1 MTLRPLYAALVL
13 LAAGPTLAQ
22 ISISP
27 NLRSG
32 EQVYRQVCVAC
43 HETGVAHAPK
53 FKDAQAWAPLI
64 QEGQA
69 VLTGHAWVGVRAM
82 PAQGGDPKLT
92 LVEFSRAVAYMASQA
107 GGDWKDPDVAM
118 MRRIIGEAEKRIDHS
133 IAESRK
139 MKQHLQQLSRGKT
152 PR

>member
-1 MTLRPLYAALVL
+1 MFVRLLHAAVL
-13 LAAGPTLAQ
+13 TLAAGPALAQ
-22 ISISP
+22 LHISP
-27 NLRSG
+27 NLKSG
-32 EQVYRQVCVAC
+32 EQVYRQTCVAC
-43 HETGVAHAPK
+43 HESGVAHAPK

-82 PAQGGDPKLT
+82 PAQGGDPKLS
-92 LVEFSRAVAYMASQA
+92 LVEFARAVAYMANQA
-107 GGDWKDPDVAM
+107 GGDWKDPDVPM

-139 MKQHLQQLSRGKT
+139 MKQHLQQLSRGKAT
-152 PR
+152 R

>member
-1 MTLRPLYAALVL
+1 MILRPLYAAL
-13 LAAGPTLAQ
+13 LALSAGPALAQ
-22 ISISP
+22 LSISP
-27 NLRSG
+27 HLRSG

-82 PAQGGDPKLT
+82 PAQCGDQKLT
-92 LVEFSRAVAYMASQA
+92 LVDFSRAVAYMATQA
-107 GGDWKDPDVAM
+107 GGD
-118 MRRIIGEAEKRIDHS
+118 
-133 IAESRK
+133 
-139 MKQHLQQLSRGKT
+139 
-152 PR
+152 